1 MIQVTVW
8 NEYLHEREH
17 PEIAAVY
24 PEGIHGC
31 IRSFLE
37 KAGLGVK
44 TATLDMA
51 EHGLTQQVLDDT
63 DVLIW
68 WGHKA
73 HQEVSDAVVQ
83 RVYDR
88 VMEGMGLIVL
98 HSGHASKIFRKVC
111 GTDSW
116 RLKWREDGETELL
129 WNVAPGHE
137 ITRGIDDYI
146 RIPQEEMYGEPFG
159 IPAPDELVFIS
170 WFEGGEVFRSGVC
183 YHRGRGRVFYFRP
196 GHEAFPVYHM
206 PEIQGIIVNACHWA
220 ANPQEC
226 GPKMGAHPER
236 ITAYGD
242 TYPVMEIRP
251 NNFRSTAGLHD
262 QL

>member
-1 MIQVTVW
+1 
-8 NEYLHEREH
+8 
-17 PEIAAVY
+17 
-24 PEGIHGC
+24 
-31 IRSFLE
+31 
-37 KAGLGVK
+37 
-44 TATLDMA
+44 
-51 EHGLTQQVLDDT
+51 
-63 DVLIW
+63 
-68 WGHKA
+68 
-73 HQEVSDAVVQ
+73 
-83 RVYDR
+83 
-88 VMEGMGLIVL
+88 
-98 HSGHASKIFRKVC
+98 
-111 GTDSW
+111 
-116 RLKWREDGETELL
+116 
-129 WNVAPGHE
+129 
-137 ITRGIDDYI
+137 
-146 RIPQEEMYGEPFG
+146 MYGEPFG

-206 PEIQGIIVNACHWA
+206 PEIQRIIVNACHWA